1 MAEMNVYP
9 PDYQTPVG
17 QVRSL
22 IPDIEQLEN
31 PADLAADPDY
41 IFHDATLQAYLSL
54 ARNNVYRAAAIAVNT
69 LATSEALILKVLK
82 SDDRQTDG
90 AKLADSLGRRA
101 AWLDEQADEEDSEV
115 YGGFDIVPYD
125 PRPVHWEYH

>member
-1 MAEMNVYP
+1 MADNVYP
-9 PDYQTPVG
+9 PDYQTAIG

-22 IPDIEQLEN
+22 IPDVELLEN
-31 PADLAADPDY
+31 PADLSAAPEY
-41 IFHDATLQAYLSL
+41 IFDDATLQAYLAL
-54 ARNNVYRAAAIAVNT
+54 ARDNVYRAAAIAVNA

-101 AWLDEQADEEDSEV
+101 QWLDVQADEEDIEV
-115 YGGFDIVPYD
+115 FGGFDIVPYD
-125 PRPVHWEYH
+125 PRPVHWEYR

>member
-1 MAEMNVYP
+1 MADNVYP
-9 PDYQTPVG
+9 PDYQTPIG

-22 IPDIEQLEN
+22 IPDVELLEN
-31 PADLAADPDY
+31 PADLSADPEY
-41 IFHDATLQAYLSL
+41 IFDDATLQAYLAL
-54 ARNNVYRAAAIAVNT
+54 ARDNVYRAAAIAVNT

-101 AWLDEQADEEDSEV
+101 QWLDVQADEEDIEV
-115 YGGFDIVPYD
+115 FGGFDIVPYD
-125 PRPVHWEYH
+125 PRPVHWEYR